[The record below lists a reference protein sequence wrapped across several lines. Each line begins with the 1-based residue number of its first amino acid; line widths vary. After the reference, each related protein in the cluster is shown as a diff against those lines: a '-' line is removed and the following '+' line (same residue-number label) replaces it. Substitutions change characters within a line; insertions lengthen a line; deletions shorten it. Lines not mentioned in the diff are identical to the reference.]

1 MHDGLDS
8 CAVFVIKRICN
19 QEFKK
24 LSHLI
29 RLCETLQ
36 ILLFSLVLVF
46 LCLISRQTIK
56 GDLIRLTHFFPLGFS
71 IFTNCT
77 VCPVSNVLNWTCRR
91 NQHIQISVP
100 KSAYPNTAYPNQ
112 HTKMRNTEKCG
123 LICVPFW
130 VGGGVELT
138 TVACSGRRPCPP
150 RSASN

>member
-1 MHDGLDS
+1 MQIEINDGLDS
-8 CAVFVIKRICN
+8 CAVFVVKRICN

-24 LSHLI
+24 LSRLI
-29 RLCETLQ
+29 RLCGTLK
-36 ILLFSLVLVF
+36 ILTLFPRLTF

-91 NQHIQISVP
+91 NQHI
-100 KSAYPNTAYPNQ
+100 KMQ
-112 HTKMRNTEKCG
+112 HKIHNTEKCG
-123 LICVPFW
+123 LICMTFW
-130 VGGGVELT
+130 VGGRGVEST

-150 RSASN
+150 ISASN